1 MWSGEFRLLRA
12 TEITVLGMLNIFN
25 INCLRKLSTKEIS
38 GTCYRFTVLEGL
50 RRFPYQQYYRQ
61 LWAIKPSRDEAI
73 NIKLN

>member
-1 MWSGEFRLLRA
+1 MWSGEFRLSPA
-12 TEITVLGMLNIFN
+12 TEITVLGMLNICN

-50 RRFPYQQYYRQ
+50 RIFTYQQYYRQ
-61 LWAIKPSRDEAI
+61 LWAIKPSRGEAI